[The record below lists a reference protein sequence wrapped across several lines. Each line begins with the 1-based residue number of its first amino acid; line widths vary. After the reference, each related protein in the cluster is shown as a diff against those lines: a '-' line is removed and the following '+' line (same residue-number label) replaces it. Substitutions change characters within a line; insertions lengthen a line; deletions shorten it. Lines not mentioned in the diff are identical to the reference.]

1 MMTSLCPVTCGTKHG
16 DNEQRG
22 RSIGAKERSRRFV
35 VLSIE
40 KKHHNKQ
47 KFRYWRWQKQEE
59 FVPDEGSEGCGAQT
73 HVALDPEEANEQSCD
88 SLHQP
93 QVVELFGVFGVDLLQ
108 TQRGQGGFIRAPLL
122 YLCLQGNLLP
132 VFKPG
137 SLRLGSL
144 ITENNR
150 LLNIL
155 QHRISLT
162 VFNLLALLTDHL
174 TCAAGDLMSTKVPT
188 FTAFCAVQHKG

>member
-1 MMTSLCPVTCGTKHG
+1 MRSGG
-16 DNEQRG
+16 EQRG
-22 RSIGAKERSRRFV
+22 RSIGAKERSRGFV

-40 KKHHNKQ
+40 KKKNHNKQ
-47 KFRYWRWQKQEE
+47 KFPVLALAEANRDQIKKE

-137 SLRLGSL
+137 SPRLGSL

-155 QHRISLT
+155 QH
-162 VFNLLALLTDHL
+162 TD
-174 TCAAGDLMSTKVPT
+174 GV
-188 FTAFCAVQHKG
+188 